1 MWWLKGL
8 TLSFVSCIAYGM
20 LFNVPIRTLWAGG
33 LVGMLCWLV
42 FKLMPMIGVQ
52 AAFATFIAAM
62 FVSLFSQM
70 LSIRLRV
77 PSTNF
82 SIAGIIPLVPGSTA
96 YKSMFAFVNG
106 DNIGG
111 ITLAVKT
118 SMEAG
123 AIASGLI
130 LGLSIFTVWKGFATR
145 YATSKHPKTN

>member
-1 MWWLKGL
+1 MWWKGL
-8 TLSFVSCIAYGM
+8 LLSFVSCIAYGM

-33 LVGMLCWLV
+33 VIGAIGWVILR
-42 FKLMPMIGVQ
+42 LMPMFGVQ
-52 AAFATFIAAM
+52 LAFATFIAAM

-70 LSIRLRV
+70 LSVRLRV

-111 ITLAVKT
+111 ITLGVQT
-118 SMEAG
+118 SMLAG

-130 LGLSIFTVWKGFATR
+130 LGLSIFTVWKGFVAR

>member
-1 MWWLKGL
+1 MMWVEGML
-8 TLSFVSCIAYGM
+8 LSLVSSVAYGM
-20 LFNVPIRTLWAGG
+20 LFNVPVRTLWAGG
-33 LVGMLCWLV
+33 FVSMAGWAI
-42 FKLMPMIGVQ
+42 FRLMPLMGSQ
-52 AAFATFIAAM
+52 LALATFIAAT
-62 FVSLFSQM
+62 FVSLISQV

-106 DNIGG
+106 DYIGG
-111 ITLAVKT
+111 ITLGVQT

-130 LGLSIFTVWKGFATR
+130 LGLSIFSVWKGFVAR
-145 YATSKHPKTN
+145 NAVAKRPKAN